1 MREERIQRPEEKST
15 RFSVIAG
22 ALRPEDDLAKEALE
36 SPEALERLCE
46 LYIPKIYGYVLRRVG
61 TVADAEDITSTVF
74 EKVIANL
81 GAFDANRA
89 SFATWIYRIST
100 NCLTDFYRARGRKRE
115 TPLEDGGV
123 GTGVEGAGG
132 DEIEEFDSH
141 VALVDLIGRLP
152 RRYQEA
158 LALRYFAEMSVGEVA
173 GALEI
178 TETAASK
185 RILRGL
191 EGLRKMARGGALEWT
206 LQ

>member
-1 MREERIQRPEEKST
+1 MREERIKGPEEKAI
-15 RFSVIAG
+15 RFTVIPG
-22 ALRPEDDLAKEALE
+22 ELRPEDTLAKEALA
-36 SPEALERLCE
+36 SPEALERLCD

-81 GAFDANRA
+81 GAFDENRA

-115 TPLEDGGV
+115 TSLEEAHS
-123 GTGVEGAGG
+123 GTSLEYASGG
-132 DEIEEFDSH
+132 DFEGLHSYM
-141 VALVDLIGRLP
+141 ALVELMGRLP
-152 RRYQEA
+152 RKYQEA
-158 LALRYFAEMSVGEVA
+158 LALRYFAGMSVGEVA
-173 GALEI
+173 DTLEI

-191 EGLRKMARGGALEWT
+191 EGLRKMARGGALEE
-206 LQ
+206 LL